1 MPLLPSLSIQKSSF
15 GVDRYEKLLLVKES
29 KSNADLKRARKLA
42 QFFTPKEVYVIEDN
56 NEAIHKSFAQRPP
69 DSIES
74 KKESSS
80 ILNLLDEEL
89 EVSFFLFHAAFSPKR
104 NSIADDHNNNL
115 TGKYHI
121 TIGSSVTINLTDE
134 SIWFLK
140 CYLVTLSYLP
150 SEHEAF
156 SFKSLTE
163 EAIFDHIR
171 KKNWPS
177 VNQPGS
183 SNATL
188 GTSKD
193 AMIISEPEP
202 GELNRDACGTKV
214 GTKAKNNVLQGSSG
228 GANGELAVSP
238 KVSSTKTGTSSN
250 SKHLADLGSSIQ
262 DGRKDKPFP
271 SDSKRQCRSLASTD
285 QAREVDSFLGFQ
297 SVFSFL

>member
-1 MPLLPSLSIQKSSF
+1 M
-15 GVDRYEKLLLVKES
+15 
-29 KSNADLKRARKLA
+29 
-42 QFFTPKEVYVIEDN
+42 
-56 NEAIHKSFAQRPP
+56 
-69 DSIES
+69 
-74 KKESSS
+74 
-80 ILNLLDEEL
+80 
-89 EVSFFLFHAAFSPKR
+89 
-104 NSIADDHNNNL
+104 
-115 TGKYHI
+115 
-121 TIGSSVTINLTDE
+121 
-134 SIWFLK
+134 
-140 CYLVTLSYLP
+140 
-150 SEHEAF
+150 
-156 SFKSLTE
+156 
-163 EAIFDHIR
+163 
-171 KKNWPS
+171 KNWPS

-193 AMIISEPEP
+193 AMVISEPEP

-228 GANGELAVSP
+228 GENGELAVSP
-238 KVSSTKTGTSSN
+238 KN